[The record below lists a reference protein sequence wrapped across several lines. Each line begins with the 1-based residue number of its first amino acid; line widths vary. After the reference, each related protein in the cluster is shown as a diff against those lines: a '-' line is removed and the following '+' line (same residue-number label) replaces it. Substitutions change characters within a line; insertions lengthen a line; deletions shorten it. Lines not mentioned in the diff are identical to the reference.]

1 MLLDFDGICYRANVW
16 LNGQQIANSDE
27 MAGTFRQ
34 FEYDVTKA
42 IAKDNELQVEVFRA
56 QPGDPNTGF
65 ADWNPRPADESMGI
79 WREVRVKTC
88 GPVSVAHS
96 AVRSR
101 VNTETL
107 DEAWLTIATE
117 LTNHTDK
124 PVSGKITGTVEG
136 QTFEYPITLNAHE
149 KRSVALPSEIRVE
162 HPRLWWCHNMGK
174 PELYNMTLEFV
185 ADGKVTD
192 DEQLTFGIREVKDYY
207 TSEGFRGFMLN
218 GKPVLIRGAGWTDDI
233 FLRDTP
239 ETNELQVRYVRDMNL
254 NCIRFENIWG
264 TSQNVY
270 DLCDR
275 YGLLVL
281 TGCL

>member
-1 MLLDFDGICYRANVW
+1 MAGVMLVGALTACTEKASQEMEWQLQTADGWIPAQIPSTIMGVLTANGIEPEALTAEDYAKIDKKQFEKSWLYRTTFNMPALKKGEHVLLDFDGICYRANVW

-117 LTNHTDK
+117 LTNH
-124 PVSGKITGTVEG
+124 S
-136 QTFEYPITLNAHE
+136 
-149 KRSVALPSEIRVE
+149 
-162 HPRLWWCHNMGK
+162 
-174 PELYNMTLEFV
+174 
-185 ADGKVTD
+185 
-192 DEQLTFGIREVKDYY
+192 
-207 TSEGFRGFMLN
+207 
-218 GKPVLIRGAGWTDDI
+218 
-233 FLRDTP
+233 
-239 ETNELQVRYVRDMNL
+239 
-254 NCIRFENIWG
+254 
-264 TSQNVY
+264 
-270 DLCDR
+270 
-275 YGLLVL
+275 
-281 TGCL
+281 